1 MMLWAAD
8 EGPWTRITWKA
19 GQTGLT
25 ATTSSTFNNLN
36 GNYWGTI
43 YAWNDNGGIG
53 YTIDGGSSVAST
65 KIGVFSIYER
75 QESVP
80 SYTRKVLTW
89 TFQVGSLSKRHH
101 SNTALYSYNGSS
113 NDIKSINVDFT
124 YNYQNKAGS
133 GYLAGQYTNQ
143 TSDNQGHYTNNIT
156 KTFEFDNRSGI
167 SEATKY
173 WSLLLTHVIGS
184 GASGVT
190 DTHEWAG
197 FLSKSESW
205 STYYYKY
212 VSFNGNGST
221 SGSMSTQ
228 TIENS
233 GTLKANAFSRTGYTF
248 AGWATTPNGSQAYAS
263 QATINATS
271 TSKGPVTL
279 YARWTANTY
288 TVTFDKQ
295 SGTGGSN
302 SVTATY
308 GSAMPSMTIPTR
320 TGYTFGGYYTG
331 TDGSGTQYY
340 NASGASV
347 RNWDRTS
354 NTTLYAKWTLNTY
367 SVSYNANGGSGAP
380 SSQTKTHGTNLTLR
394 DKGSLSRTGYTTDGW
409 ATSAGGN
416 KAYNFGGT
424 YSNNAAITLYAHW
437 NANTYKVK
445 FNGNGSTSGSM
456 SDQNFTYGT
465 AQNLTANGFSRTGY
479 TFAGW
484 ATSAGGDKVYNNQQS
499 VNNLTATNGGTFN
512 LYAKWD
518 VVNYT
523 ISYELDGGSVASE
536 NPTSYNIESAAI
548 TLNNPT
554 KDGYTFAGWTGTD
567 LGAATTS
574 VTIAH
579 GSTGNRSYTATWTQ
593 NTATLTDV
601 DVLSAL
607 SAWAGKTCTVT
618 YTREFTADKPSTV
631 CLPFAYTPQG
641 EEKFY
646 SFTGIN
652 EDGGNYTA
660 DMTEVVPPLVANTPY
675 LFMPTGDADFSGT
688 YAIPS
693 TIAAVTT
700 TSGDWTFKGT
710 YSTIEWTDAPAEP
723 TYGFSAQDANA
734 GITQG
739 QFVKVG
745 SYVRIKP
752 MRAYLQY
759 NGSDSQFINA
769 RSLTRA
775 AATTSDDTLP
785 ETIGVRLIS
794 ANGEVT
800 GIGSISTKTGEVTL
814 DKGAWYSL
822 EGKRFASKPSQKG
835 IYVNNGKKVVIK

>member
-1 MMLWAAD
+1 MRKLKLFTLLTALCCSMMLWAAD

-25 ATTSSTFNNLN
+25 ATTSSTFNGLN
-36 GNYWGTI
+36 GNYWGNI
-43 YAWNDNGGIG
+43 SAWNDQDGIG
-53 YTIDGGSSVAST
+53 YIINNGTSVAST
-65 KIGVFSIYER
+65 KIGVFSIYEC
-75 QESVP
+75 QQIVN

-89 TFQVGSLSKRHH
+89 TFQVGSKSKRHH
-101 SNTALYSYNGSS
+101 SSTALYRYNAPS
-113 NDIKSINVDFT
+113 NDIKTLSVDFT

-133 GYLAGQYTNQ
+133 GYLAAQYTNQ
-143 TSDNQGHYTNNIT
+143 TSDNQGHFTNNIT
-156 KTFEFDNRSGI
+156 KTFEFDNRSGT
-167 SEATKY
+167 SETTKY

-190 DTHEWAG
+190 DSQEWG
-197 FLSKSESW
+197 SFKSISESW
-205 STYYYKY
+205 ATYYYKY
-212 VSFNGNGST
+212 VSFNANGG

-233 GTLKANAFSRTGYTF
+233 GTLTANAFSRTGYSF
-248 AGWATTPNGSQAYAS
+248 AGWATTTNGSQAYANKGS
-263 QATINATS
+263 ITATYS
-271 TSKGPVTL
+271 SKGPVTL

-288 TVTFDKQ
+288 TVSFDKQ
-295 SGTGGSN
+295 SGSGGSN

-308 GSAMPSMTIPTR
+308 GSAMPSASMPTR
-320 TGYTFGGYYTG
+320 TGYTFGGYYDQK
-331 TDGSGTQYY
+331 DGAGTQYY
-340 NASGASV
+340 NANGGSV
-347 RNWDRTS
+347 RSWNKTS
-354 NTTLYAKWTLNTY
+354 NTTLYAKWT
-367 SVSYNANGGSGAP
+367 
-380 SSQTKTHGTNLTLR
+380 
-394 DKGSLSRTGYTTDGW
+394 
-409 ATSAGGN
+409 
-416 KAYNFGGT
+416 
-424 YSNNAAITLYAHW
+424 
-437 NANTYKVK
+437 ANTYKVI

-465 AQNLTANGFSRTGY
+465 AQNLTANAFSKTGY

-484 ATSAGGDKVYNNQQS
+484 ATSADGDKVYNNQQS
-499 VNNLTATNGGTFN
+499 VNNLTSTNGGTFN

-579 GSTGNRSYTATWTQ
+579 GSTGNRSYTATWTE
-593 NTATLTDV
+593 NTATLTDG

-618 YTREFTADKPSTV
+618 YTRSFTAGKPSTV
-631 CLPFAYTPQG
+631 CLPFAYTPKG

-646 SFTGIN
+646 SFTGITK
-652 EDGGNYTA
+652 EGSNYVAT
-660 DMTEVVPPLVANTPY
+660 MTEYTGDNLVANTPY

-688 YAIPS
+688 YTLPASITAGT
-693 TIAAVTT
+693 TI
-700 TSGDWTFKGT
+700 SDDWTFKST
-710 YSTIEWTDAPAEP
+710 YSTIEWTSAP
-723 TYGFSAQDANA
+723 TGIYGFSASDAND

-745 SYVRIKP
+745 KYVRVKP
-752 MRAYLQY
+752 MRCYLQY
-759 NGSDSQFINA
+759 GDGTSDWAGA
-769 RSLTRA
+769 RGMTRA
-775 AATTSDDTLP
+775 AAEPLP

-800 GIGSISTKTGEVTL
+800 GIGTISTKTGEGTI
-814 DKGAWYSL
+814 DNGAWYSL
-822 EGKRFASKPSQKG
+822 DGRRIEGKPSTKG